1 LPSLTSGE
9 VNNNNL
15 NKTNKHMQQLNNSK
29 LGNVTVLIA
38 ASATAVNN
46 RYSDKLPF
54 TLTQKI

>member
-1 LPSLTSGE
+1 
-9 VNNNNL
+9 
-15 NKTNKHMQQLNNSK
+15 MQQLNNSK